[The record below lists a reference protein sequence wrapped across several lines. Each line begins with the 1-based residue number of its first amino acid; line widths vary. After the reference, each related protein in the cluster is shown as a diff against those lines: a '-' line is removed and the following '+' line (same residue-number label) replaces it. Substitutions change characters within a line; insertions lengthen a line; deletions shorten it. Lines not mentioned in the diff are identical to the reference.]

1 MQEILNDPDHQ
12 EDDRDAQGDQ
22 RQNTQ
27 ERQGIVGSIPKQRGN
42 ATQHFHDPVANIA
55 KNGENGSQQS
65 SRHIKPPKIFNYYT
79 AGRAD
84 VNKD

>member
-12 EDDRDAQGDQ
+12 EDHRDAQGDQ

-27 ERQGIVGSIPKQRGN
+27 ERQGIVGSIPEQRGN
-42 ATQHFHDPVANIA
+42 ATQHFYDPVANIA
-55 KNGENGSQQS
+55 EDGENGSQQS
-65 SRHIKPPKIFNYYT
+65 RRHIKPPKFFNYYT